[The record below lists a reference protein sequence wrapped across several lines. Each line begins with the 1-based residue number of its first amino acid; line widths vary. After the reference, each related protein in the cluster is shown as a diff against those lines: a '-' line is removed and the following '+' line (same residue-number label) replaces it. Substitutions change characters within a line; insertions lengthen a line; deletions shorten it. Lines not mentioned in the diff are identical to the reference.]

1 LVHGH
6 LITMEKTI
14 NIKYEIVP
22 NLKDILEKY
31 NSENHVLN
39 VTVIMKKRNDFDHG
53 LQDISIKIESENE
66 SAIKDFIHEI
76 SLL

>member
-1 LVHGH
+1 
-6 LITMEKTI
+6 MEKTI
-14 NIKYEIVP
+14 SIKFEIVP
-22 NLKDILEKY
+22 NLKDIMEKY

-66 SAIKDFIHEI
+66 SAIKDFIQEI